1 MIWYIKNWN
10 KFTADNKRS
19 FILGVMCF
27 IYAGYLLFVLIFPQY
42 LNIKYFKILTLFML
56 PVIVYGGHLITK
68 NFKNI
73 EKIEKRTRELDE
85 KNQTLT
91 QLTAD
96 MDQIKVDMVS
106 NIKNIENGKDTEKT
120 NEKLETLAKQ
130 FNAKNQE
137 ALNLV
142 EDFR

>member
-19 FILGVMCF
+19 FVLGVICF
-27 IYAGYLLFVLIFPQY
+27 IYAAYLLFVLIFPQY

-56 PVIVYGGHLITK
+56 PVIIYGGHLITK
-68 NFKNI
+68 TFRNI
-73 EKIEKRTRELDE
+73 EKIEKRTKELDE
-85 KNQTLT
+85 KNQTLM

-106 NIKNIENGKDTEKT
+106 NIKNRENGKDTQKI
-120 NEKLETLAKQ
+120 NEKLETLARQ
-130 FNAKNQE
+130 FDTKNQE

-142 EDFR
+142 KDFR